1 MSDEKVRQASLE
13 HHDDEKHPN
22 PTSASEIHGDGHNTK
37 IVEVTN
43 ADLAL
48 ALTAGPHLRATS
60 LASIKLF
67 LVLLVAFMGSMS
79 NGFDG
84 QVMSAVNGMQ

>member
-1 MSDEKVRQASLE
+1 MSDEKHEKSSETGSGKLDTTTE
-13 HHDDEKHPN
+13 HV
-22 PTSASEIHGDGHNTK
+22 
-37 IVEVTN
+37 VEVTN

-48 ALTAGPHLRATS
+48 ALSTGPHLKATS
-60 LASIKLF
+60 AKSIQLF
-67 LVLLVAFMGSMS
+67 AILVVAFLGSMS